1 MKQRRLTADQ
11 VRRIALAAQGFTA
24 ARPSG
29 RVDVRHF
36 RRVLDRVGL
45 VQLDSVNVLERSHYL
60 PMFSRLGPY
69 DRSAFDRWTA
79 RSGELFEYW
88 GHEASLMP
96 VGLYS
101 TFGFRMDEMKPWG
114 SVRRLFDERP
124 GYVEGVLQQVA
135 DRGPTTV
142 SDLEDPG
149 ERGGPWW
156 GYTPGKHALEW
167 LFAKGEVTAYRTRSF
182 GRIYDLPE
190 RVLPERAICQPR
202 PDTTEAYRRLLT
214 DAARHHGIGTA
225 ADLADYHRLH
235 TPTAR
240 AILTDLAAEGAV
252 VPVNVD
258 GWRNIAYLHPEAVLP
273 RRPGGTGLLSPFD
286 SLVWNRDRV
295 ERIFGFR
302 YRIEIYV
309 PKDRRQF
316 GYYVL
321 PFLLDGELVARVDL
335 KADRKARRLL
345 VQAAYLE
352 SGREP
357 KRVAP
362 ALAAELHTMASWLDL
377 DEVEVLDRGDLAAPL
392 RTRLAVSGCTIRR

>member
-1 MKQRRLTADQ
+1 MKQRRLTVDQ
-11 VRRIALAAQGFTA
+11 ARRIALAAQGFTMP
-24 ARPSG
+24 RPNG

-36 RRVLDRVGL
+36 RRVLGQVGL
-45 VQLDSVNVLERSHYL
+45 IQLDSVNVLERSHYL

-88 GHEASLMP
+88 GHEASLIP
-96 VGLYS
+96 AGLHS
-101 TFGFRMDEMKPWG
+101 TFGFRMNEMKPWG
-114 SVRRLFDERP
+114 SVRRLLNERP

-135 DRGPTTV
+135 ARGPTTV

-156 GYTPGKHALEW
+156 GYAPGKHALEW
-167 LFAKGEVTAYRTRSF
+167 LFAKGEVTAYRSRSF
-182 GRIYDLPE
+182 GRIYDLPD
-190 RVLPERAICQPR
+190 RVLPEWALVQPR
-202 PDTTEAYRRLLT
+202 PNATEAYRRLLV
-214 DAARHHGIGTA
+214 DAARHHGIGTV

-240 AILTDLAAEGAV
+240 AILADLAAEGAV
-252 VPVNVD
+252 VPVDVD
-258 GWRNIAYLHPEAVLP
+258 GWRNSAYLHPEAVLP

-295 ERIFGFR
+295 ERVFGFR

-309 PKDRRQF
+309 PEDQRQF

-345 VQAAYLE
+345 VQAAHIE
-352 SGREP
+352 SGPEP
-357 KRVAP
+357 ARVAP
-362 ALAAELHTMASWLDL
+362 ALVTELHTMASWLDL
-377 DEVEVLDRGDLAAPL
+377 DEVVVVDRGDFAAPL
-392 RTRLAVSGCTIRR
+392 RSSFAASGRTIRR